1 MNENEKSNAREPF
14 FLVPSRVFDEGL
26 NSYELAVLF
35 YLIMRSDNEKHTC
48 FPSVKTMAKACNISE
63 RKVRDVIHSLETNQ
77 IIKIKSNYVSTH
89 KEFYRQTS
97 NHYLISIF
105 DTPPARHTPSP
116 CTTNTLPVNEVHT
129 PPAHNAGEINKTK
142 PNITKTNITISTELS
157 VDEAMDL
164 EKERFSFLELK
175 RECFEILKNERGL
188 EEEYVL
194 LLDRALEH
202 LYFKNGAEYE
212 GRKYTQNELRG
223 LLASKTNPDILH
235 ACVEFLSAS
244 KEPVRS
250 PVAYLGKCILGGLV
264 NGISSSKSANSDVP
278 DAPKK
283 HPENLDG
290 MNGNPSF
297 DVDDFFTAAMKNMYG
312 DNFKI

>member
-26 NSYELAVLF
+26 NPYELAVLF

-48 FPSVKTMAKACNISE
+48 FPSEKGIAKACGMSLSTVKRTVKSLDE
-63 RKVRDVIHSLETNQ
+63 KKLIHIQKQFSQSKNGLN
-77 IIKIKSNYVSTH
+77 
-89 KEFYRQTS
+89 RQTS
-97 NHYLISIF
+97 NLYTIQF
-105 DTPPARHTPSP
+105 CRTPPTVQSDTRPSSDRHSP
-116 CTTNTLPVNEVHT
+116 QLTQTR
-129 PPAHNAGEINKTK
+129 EINKTK

-223 LLASKTNPDILH
+223 LLASKTNPDILL

-278 DAPKK
+278 DAPQKR
-283 HPENLDG
+283 PENPDG